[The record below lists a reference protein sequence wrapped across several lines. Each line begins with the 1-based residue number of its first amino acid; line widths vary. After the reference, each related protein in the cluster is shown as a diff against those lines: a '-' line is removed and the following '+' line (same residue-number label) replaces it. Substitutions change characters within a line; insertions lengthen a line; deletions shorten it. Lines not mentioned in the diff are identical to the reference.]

1 MHKFGFWKLAAP
13 FLLIIAAALVT
24 VSIAGDG
31 TADLVLGQ
39 ANFTYNAVN
48 FPSARKLFYPQGVA
62 IDASGNLYVADVQNS
77 RVLGWKNGTATNG
90 SAADLVIGQPDFN
103 STACNSGGVSGSSL
117 CSPYAVA
124 VDLSGNLYVADQGNN
139 RVLEYNTPFGG
150 SFPSAGGSAN
160 MVFGQGSS
168 STHTANLGGVSA
180 YSLNSPWG
188 VAVDANGNLYVADT
202 INNRVL
208 EYNAPL
214 TNGAGAH
221 MVLGQ
226 GGSFNSNRANNGGV
240 SANSLYR
247 PVGVAVDASGDL
259 YVADANN
266 NRVLKYNAPLTNGAG
281 ANMVLGQ
288 GGSSDSAGCNSDTGG
303 GNPTDDGL
311 CNPYGVAVDA
321 VGNLYVA
328 DTSNNRVLKYNTPFA
343 TDPIADVVLGQLD
356 FLHNLANFADQY
368 SLWNPSAVTIDATG
382 DGTGAQTHLYVA
394 DESNSRLLGWN
405 DVTAF
410 TNGSPADLVIGQ
422 PDFYSTGCNSDTG
435 NPLVASASDLCF
447 PYGITVDSSGN
458 LYVAD
463 EGNSRVLEYNT
474 PFAGCGG
481 SFPCVGGAANLVF
494 GQGSSPASTG
504 CNSDTGSTPT
514 AIDLCYPYGVA
525 VDAGGNLYVADQ
537 SNNRVLEYNTPLTN
551 GATANMVFGQ
561 GGSFN
566 SNTANYGGLGTSSLS
581 YPSGVAVDSSGNLYV
596 ADGGNSRVLEYNTPL
611 TYGATANMVF
621 GQGNIFARAG
631 CNSRPRG
638 GNATAE
644 NLCNPYGVAVDSADN
659 LWVADQG
666 NNRVLEYNAPLTSQ
680 LTAADAV
687 FGQNNSFTSND
698 CNFGGTSAGAD
709 SLCDP
714 SGAALD
720 SSGNLYVADTTNNR
734 VLKYTLLTSMS
745 VATSLS
751 FGSSP
756 VGDTV
761 TKNLTIK
768 NNGHAALFVNNVS
781 SSSLTEFAPGA
792 STCSGTLPGA
802 TCTIAIGF
810 TPSALGA
817 HSATLSIYDNAA
829 TGPQSV
835 ALSGTGTITMTVTPA
850 SDSFGSVRDGSTA
863 TRSITVHNYQTN
875 SVLLSEGFSGPNHGD
890 FSITGGGTCTS
901 TLAANT
907 ACTLI
912 VTFAPI
918 AVGTESA
925 IMTVSDIPDPRGPY
939 TVSFSGS
946 ASVPES
952 VSPTSLNYTNVAQT
966 ASKTM
971 SVTVVNHTTGP
982 ITLTGTSIGG
992 ANRGAFAVT
1001 GGSCPLP
1008 SGSLAASSSCTYA
1021 VTFTPGAESAESGT
1035 LSIGVAQDPNDGP
1048 PAVSLNGTG
1057 VTPLTV
1063 LPASLAFGT
1072 VNEGST
1078 SAART
1083 VTVTNL
1089 GGAAVSLSE
1098 GISGPSDFKVTTGGT
1113 CGVTLAGGGAHCTYV
1128 LKFTPSTVGAES
1140 ATLAVRASGDG
1151 ASPHDVS
1158 LSGTGSRS

>member
-1 MHKFGFWKLAAP
+1 
-13 FLLIIAAALVT
+13 
-24 VSIAGDG
+24 
-31 TADLVLGQ
+31 
-39 ANFTYNAVN
+39 
-48 FPSARKLFYPQGVA
+48 
-62 IDASGNLYVADVQNS
+62 
-77 RVLGWKNGTATNG
+77 
-90 SAADLVIGQPDFN
+90 
-103 STACNSGGVSGSSL
+103 
-117 CSPYAVA
+117 
-124 VDLSGNLYVADQGNN
+124 
-139 RVLEYNTPFGG
+139 
-150 SFPSAGGSAN
+150 
-160 MVFGQGSS
+160 MVFGQG
-168 STHTANLGGVSA
+168 
-180 YSLNSPWG
+180 
-188 VAVDANGNLYVADT
+188 D
-202 INNRVL
+202 
-208 EYNAPL
+208 
-214 TNGAGAH
+214 
-221 MVLGQ
+221 
-226 GGSFNSNRANNGGV
+226 SFTSNYGNNGGV
-240 SANSLYR
+240 SANSLYL
-247 PVGVAVDASGDL
+247 PAGVAVDASGDL
-259 YVADANN
+259 YVADHLNSRVLEYNTPLTYGTTANMVFGQNGSFTSYYANNGGVSASSLNFPSGVAVDSSGDLYVADALN
-266 NRVLKYNAPLTNGAG
+266 NRVLEYNTPLTSST
-281 ANMVLGQ
+281 ANAVFGQ
-288 GGSSDSAGCNSDTGG
+288 GGSSTSSTANYGGLSASSLNY
-303 GNPTDDGL
+303 PF
-311 CNPYGVAVDA
+311 GVALDA
-321 VGNLYVA
+321 SGNLYVA
-328 DTSNNRVLKYNTPFA
+328 DTSNNRVLEYDTPLAPNT
-343 TDPIADVVLGQLD
+343 TADVVLGQPD
-356 FLHNLANFADQY
+356 FPYNQANFPDQY
-368 SLWNPSAVTIDATG
+368 SLHNPFAVTIDASATP
-382 DGTGAQTHLYVA
+382 THLYVA